1 MLNKIL
7 FIRRDNIGDLIC
19 TTPAIHAVRKHCPNA
34 KIGILVNS
42 YNAEVVMNNPDID
55 EVYIY
60 EKAKHVPEK
69 NKLSVW
75 LNNSKILIKIRK
87 EKYDMA
93 IACGSYSPRLAR
105 YTYMTQAR
113 IRIGYSPKN
122 VNKSLFYNMSL
133 KEAEKPMHE
142 VERVF
147 NLLSP
152 LGIDGLPDKLRVFPS
167 TTEIQRVREF
177 LQRRRSLANA
187 RDDRLLSATSGIPF
201 QNGELLIAFHISS
214 RKPENRW
221 SAEKFISLAELIL
234 KQKNAE
240 IMLLWSPGS
249 EKNPYHPGDDE
260 KAELIIKAVPQI
272 IPYKTNHLR
281 ELIAALSLAN
291 LVVCLDGGTM
301 HIAAALEKPIVTIWG
316 STDPHRWRPWG
327 VKHTILQGSDR
338 KAENVN
344 VETVF
349 DAIKQFLK
357 EITR

>member
-1 MLNKIL
+1 MLTKIL

-19 TTPAIHAVRKHCPNA
+19 TTPAIHAVRKAYPEA

-42 YNAEVVMNNPDID
+42 YNAEALMNNPDID

-69 NKLSVW
+69 NKFSVW
-75 LNNSKILIKIRK
+75 LNNAKILIKIRK
-87 EKYDMA
+87 ERYDVA

-113 IRIGYSPKN
+113 IRIGYLPKN
-122 VNKSLFYNMSL
+122 IDKSLFYNIPL
-133 KEAEKPMHE
+133 KEPEKPIHE

-152 LGIDGLPDKLRVFPS
+152 LEIDGLPDKLRVFPS
-167 TTEIQRVREF
+167 TAEIKKVWEF
-177 LQRRRSLANA
+177 LKRKSLTNA
-187 RDDRLLSATSGIPF
+187 RDDRFLSDTSSLQDGK
-201 QNGELLIAFHISS
+201 LLIALHISS

-221 SAEKFISLAELIL
+221 SAEKFTQLAKTIL
-234 KQKNAE
+234 KKNNAE
-240 IMLLWSPGS
+240 IMFLWSPGS

-260 KAELIIKAVPQI
+260 KAELIIKSMPQI
-272 IPYKTNHLR
+272 IPYRTNHLR
-281 ELIAALSLAN
+281 ELIAALSFAN
-291 LVVCLDGGTM
+291 LVVCLDGGAM
-301 HIAAALEKPIVTIWG
+301 HIAAALGKPIVTIWG

-327 VKHTILQGSDR
+327 VKHIILQGSDK
-338 KAENVN
+338 KAENVD
-344 VETVF
+344 VERVF
-349 DAIKQFLK
+349 EAIKQLLK